1 MITAAGTISWCFV
14 THSGVSKPSGNVG
27 ELGVKG
33 EMGEWRTKGVVE
45 LATLASESA
54 VELLGDELN
63 GGSAFRGGSRYDY
76 RQVSMKLFAQQVEEP
91 TRPVLLIL

>member
-1 MITAAGTISWCFV
+1 M
-14 THSGVSKPSGNVG
+14 SKPSGNVG

-54 VELLGDELN
+54 VEVLGDKLE
-63 GGSAFRGGSRYDY
+63 GGSAFRGGS
-76 RQVSMKLFAQQVEEP
+76 
-91 TRPVLLIL
+91 